1 MREVPQQHPTP
12 QQPSQGTLVERA
24 STGAG
29 LEGMMRRGEI
39 GGQALGLI
47 QLVAARSAARGSNGL
62 ACDGLG
68 ETLCRE
74 AGLN

>member
-1 MREVPQQHPTP
+1 MREAPQQHPTP
-12 QQPSQGTLVERA
+12 QRPSQSTLVERA

-47 QLVAARSAARGSNGL
+47 QLVAASSACRGSNGTGS
-62 ACDGLG
+62 DGWG
-68 ETLCRE
+68 ETLGRE